1 MLNPAVRWQSGK
13 GANRAL
19 FFGAG
24 NGARRNRRK
33 TEAVVFSG
41 LFFFGDFLL
50 EKQKKVTSKI
60 KEQTPPE
67 RHTP

>member
-1 MLNPAVRWQSGK
+1 MLNTAARRQSGK

-50 EKQKKVTSKI
+50 EKQKKVTAKR
-60 KEQTPPE
+60 KERILPV

>member
-1 MLNPAVRWQSGK
+1 MLNTAARRQSGK

-24 NGARRNRRK
+24 NGSQRNRRK

-41 LFFFGDFLL
+41 LFSFGDFLL
-50 EKQKKVTSKI
+50 EKQKKVTSK
-60 KEQTPPE
+60 KTSFLKTRSFTP
-67 RHTP
+67 